1 LQNEKVF
8 AYLKTT
14 YDHALWNVLKMQPSM
29 FGHTPSISSHSL
41 DFVDLNACDAPPTF
55 SIWPSLGST
64 LLEKLMS
71 KFKML

>member
-1 LQNEKVF
+1 LKIGRSNENGSEIKKKLQNEKVF

-55 SIWPSLGST
+55 SI
-64 LLEKLMS
+64 
-71 KFKML
+71 